1 MFDAPTPAFTHV
13 FIPAEL
19 FGVLQSYLGARPA
32 AETGRLLV
40 ALESCPSGSVNAP
53 ALAVAGIGDEEGDT
67 LTITAA
73 DQGDIEEA

>member
-1 MFDAPTPAFTHV
+1 MFDAAPPAFTHV

-40 ALESCPSGSVNAP
+40 ALESCPTGHVNAP
-53 ALAVAGIGDEEGDT
+53 VPVEIETIVA
-67 LTITAA
+67 TAPQSA
-73 DQGDIEEA
+73 DA

>member
-1 MFDAPTPAFTHV
+1 MFDATTPAFTHV

-40 ALESCPSGSVNAP
+40 ALENCPTGFINAP
-53 ALAVAGIGDEEGDT
+53 VPVA
-67 LTITAA
+67 
-73 DQGDIEEA
+73 EEAAEEPVPAAAEG

>member
-1 MFDAPTPAFTHV
+1 MFDATTPAFTHV

-40 ALESCPSGSVNAP
+40 ALENCPTGFVDAP
-53 ALAVAGIGDEEGDT
+53 TPAAAGIGDEEGDT
-67 LTITAA
+67 PTITAA
-73 DQGDIEEA
+73 DQGDIEGA

>member
-19 FGVLQSYLGARPA
+19 FGVLQSYPGVRPA
-32 AETGRLLV
+32 AETGRQLV
-40 ALESCPSGSVNAP
+40 ALESCPTGFVNAP
-53 ALAVAGIGDEEGDT
+53 AAPGTGNEEGDT

-73 DQGDIEEA
+73 DQSDTEEA